1 MANSDVSLF
10 LLVNLSITG
19 IRHGR
24 RLGVLVKTDL
34 GIINYSLFRNICI
47 NIYTKPLKVFKFF
60 FSLSAFKMFWKFN
73 LMTTSHIDTLLDKE
87 VNYVIYYLSPM
98 WFSSWNCEFSL
109 FILYYF
115 FFQDVT
121 LRELM
126 DEEDILQECKSQ
138 NSKLIELWVSTFK
151 YFIDYICKKI
161 SFNNLLTSLFLWQC
175 YKAWKYGGNGKVDH
189 SWANGLWWWETKI

>member
-1 MANSDVSLF
+1 MLEWPILMSRF
-10 LLVNLSITG
+10 FPLSIC
-19 IRHGR
+19 RS
-24 RLGVLVKTDL
+24 LASDMQVLVKTDL
-34 GIINYSLFRNICI
+34 GIINYLLFRNICI
-47 NIYTKPLKVFKFF
+47 IIFTKHTKKFLKSFF

-87 VNYVIYYLSPM
+87 VNYVIYYIVTHV
-98 WFSSWNCEFSL
+98 N
-109 FILYYF
+109 FILELWIFFSYIVLL

-151 YFIDYICKKI
+151 IF
-161 SFNNLLTSLFLWQC
+161 
-175 YKAWKYGGNGKVDH
+175 
-189 SWANGLWWWETKI
+189 